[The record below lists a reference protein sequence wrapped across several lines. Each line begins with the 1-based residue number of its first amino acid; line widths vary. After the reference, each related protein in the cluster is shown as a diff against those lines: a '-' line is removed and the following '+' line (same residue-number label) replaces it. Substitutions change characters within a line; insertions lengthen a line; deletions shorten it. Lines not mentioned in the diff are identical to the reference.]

1 MPAIAIVVL
10 LSQEEANHGDR
21 RHAVP
26 GGATGERLAIARR
39 LWVLVGEML
48 GQKWEGKGGH
58 VGMVAYGAG

>member
-1 MPAIAIVVL
+1 MAVEAMEVL
-10 LSQEEANHGDR
+10 LSQEEARHGDR

-26 GGATGERLAIARR
+26 GGATGGRLAIARR

-58 VGMVAYGAG
+58 VGMVA

>member
-26 GGATGERLAIARR
+26 GGATGGRLAIARR
-39 LWVLVGEML
+39 PWVLVGEMI
-48 GQKWEGKGGH
+48 GRKWGKERSH
-58 VGMVAYGAG
+58 D

>member
-26 GGATGERLAIARR
+26 GGATGGRLANARR
-39 LWVLVGEML
+39 LWVLVGDML
-48 GQKWEGKGGH
+48 GQKWGRERSH
-58 VGMVAYGAG
+58 D